1 MPNTLA
7 SQLKSNIGEVSNAA
21 EQQVGNSSRTV
32 SAFLTALNG
41 FAVYDVLVVDNG
53 GNLHAFLIDPANGK
67 VLYHAIQMKMT
78 PGVITTAGTNMTS
91 AIMGGDRPK

>member
-1 MPNTLA
+1 MANTLV

-32 SAFLTALNG
+32 SAFLTPFNG

-53 GNLHAFLIDPANGK
+53 GNLHGFLIDPANRK
-67 VLYHAIQMKMT
+67 ILYHTIQTT
-78 PGVITTAGTNMTS
+78 PGVIITVGKKMTN
-91 AIMGGDRPK
+91 AIMGGDRS